1 MRGRPIA
8 WTLHGPSRS
17 RRWKAPRSPAR
28 RRPSRGAVRTKTSV
42 GPARSLG
49 SLPGRAVAPTTA
61 GVPWPPRRGTSS
73 VHATKACTTG
83 AGGTARHVVGDASFT
98 RSRDTVSSSPTGRR
112 RKAPSLARRKA
123 GAGASRREAS
133 PRASRSASSGTA
145 VSAPRKP
152 ALQEEPE
159 TGLLEME
166 RTPARRV
173 SRARALRST
182 SPRDASEPGRR
193 SRPPSR
199 TRGIESSYGP
209 CPYVVCSCRSRQAA
223 SGLE

>member
-61 GVPWPPRRGTSS
+61 GVLWPPRRGTSS

-98 RSRDTVSSSPTGRR
+98 RSRDTVPSSPTRCR
-112 RKAPSLARRKA
+112 RKAPSHARRKA
-123 GAGASRREAS
+123 SAGASRREAMAS
-133 PRASRSASSGTA
+133 RVSKRKLRDGGIASAKTCSAGRTGDGASRNGRAPARRASRTR
-145 VSAPRKP
+145 AP
-152 ALQEEPE
+152 
-159 TGLLEME
+159 
-166 RTPARRV
+166 
-173 SRARALRST
+173 RST